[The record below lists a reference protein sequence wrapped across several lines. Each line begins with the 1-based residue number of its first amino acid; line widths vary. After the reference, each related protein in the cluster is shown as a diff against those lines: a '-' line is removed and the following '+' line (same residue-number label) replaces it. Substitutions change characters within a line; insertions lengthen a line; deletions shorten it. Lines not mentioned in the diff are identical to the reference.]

1 MNWWE
6 KVGALFGVGTGS
18 GAKES
23 LHYSFSHETCLV
35 WPRNLLPWLDLLSR
49 TSVEVT
55 KAGKYWR
62 EEMAH
67 GIEAPHPPPHCV
79 YHCFTLDKRL
89 HPSEPQFLCL
99 ENTVWAIKRHYWET
113 VWHQWQEHGSY
124 GQ

>member
-67 GIEAPHPPPHCV
+67 GIEAPHPPPTV
-79 YHCFTLDKRL
+79 YTTVLPWTRDFTHLSLSFFVWKT
-89 HPSEPQFLCL
+89 LC
-99 ENTVWAIKRHYWET
+99 
-113 VWHQWQEHGSY
+113 GP
-124 GQ
+124 